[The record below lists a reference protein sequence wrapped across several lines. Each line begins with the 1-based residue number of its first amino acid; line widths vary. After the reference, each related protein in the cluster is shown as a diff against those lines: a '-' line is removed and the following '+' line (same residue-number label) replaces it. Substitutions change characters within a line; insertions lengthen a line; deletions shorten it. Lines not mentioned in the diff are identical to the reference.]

1 MALSEIDAD
10 ALRPKSPW
18 QPLRASSFEAAM
30 PVLANARHE
39 RFAQSLAQGKSATEA
54 MRDAGYTD
62 PRNSTR
68 LTKNDEISSR
78 VAELKGQAA
87 ANTVTTV
94 EDIARQ
100 LDEDRA
106 FARENGAAAAAVAA
120 TLGKAKVLGLVVDK
134 AENVNYNVDVTDEPA
149 SEEDWAAE
157 HKPN

>member
-1 MALSEIDAD
+1 
-10 ALRPKSPW
+10 
-18 QPLRASSFEAAM
+18 M

>member
-1 MALSEIDAD
+1 
-10 ALRPKSPW
+10 
-18 QPLRASSFEAAM
+18 M

-78 VAELKGQAA
+78 VAELKAQAA